1 MKKTGRIKYTVV
13 GWMAYLALTVGVSAA
28 TAQSDVMKQ
37 IKLPMSSRVMIQKVA
52 KDYLYIGNEI
62 AVTKAR
68 NEMAVS
74 LKAFDAKQK
83 KLAESLND
91 PKIKNLMM
99 FIQMNVDEIK
109 DTVKQP
115 YSLDNAAVVV
125 DLAEAISEGEL
136 KIANVLKKKLK
147 GKVPAFKGQRYY
159 VTQIAK
165 YYMAYQAGL
174 KDDVTVRQMKQS
186 VEKLQ
191 KVFKEMAAY
200 PQNTP
205 EMNRIMNRIDKQ
217 WKIVHQFYLDIE
229 EGGLPLIVY
238 QTTDS
243 MEKQLRKYAKAIIKL
258 KAQKGK

>member
-1 MKKTGRIKYTVV
+1 MQTFIRQIVLGV
-13 GWMAYLALTVGVSAA
+13 MALSALTVEVSFAA
-28 TAQSDVMKQ
+28 EQGEIMKQ

-68 NEMAVS
+68 KEMASS
-74 LKAFDAKQK
+74 LKAFDLKQK

-109 DTVKQP
+109 ETIRQP

-136 KIANVLKKKLK
+136 KIADILKKKLK
-147 GKVPAFKGQRYY
+147 GQVPAFKGQRYY

-174 KDDVTVRQMKQS
+174 RDDVTVRQMERS
-186 VEKLQ
+186 VEKL
-191 KVFKEMAAY
+191 KKIFKEMTSY
-200 PQNTP
+200 PKNTP
-205 EMNRIMNRIDKQ
+205 EMNRIMNRINKQ

-238 QTTDS
+238 QTTNS
-243 MEKQLRKYAKAIIKL
+243 IEKELKKYAKAIIAL
-258 KAQKGK
+258 KSGKGE

>member
-1 MKKTGRIKYTVV
+1 MKRMQLFRWIVL
-13 GWMAYLALTVGVSAA
+13 WHAMAAALTLGVAA
-28 TAQSDVMKQ
+28 GTNEGEILKE

-52 KDYLYIGNEI
+52 KDYLYIGNDV

-68 NEMAVS
+68 KEMAAS
-74 LKAFDAKQK
+74 FKAFDSKHK

-91 PKIKNLMM
+91 PKVKNLMA
-99 FIQMNVDEIK
+99 FIQMNVDELK
-109 DTVKQP
+109 ETVKQP

-136 KIANVLKKKLK
+136 KIANLLKQKLT

-159 VTQIAK
+159 VVQIAK

-174 KDDVTVRQMKQS
+174 KDDVTIRQMNRS
-186 VEKLQ
+186 VERLQ
-191 KVFKEMAAY
+191 KIFQEMTNY
-200 PQNTP
+200 PKNTP
-205 EMNRIMNRIDKQ
+205 EMNRIMNRINKE

-243 MEKQLRKYAKAIIKL
+243 IEKQLRKYAQALIRL
-258 KAQKGK
+258 KENKGQ